1 MANIAIYG
9 GTFNPVH
16 IGHTNLLERF
26 IEAFDFDKVIVIPT
40 NIPPHKEVHIT
51 ADGQTRLEMCK
62 TAFRNK
68 KVIVSDIELKR
79 EDKSYSYDTVLQ
91 IKNAYPNDELFFLM
105 GSDMFLYLEKWY
117 RYDDLKEL
125 VTFCA
130 AARNEED
137 RKLLEEHALKLEKN
151 GAKTVITDIDI
162 IDISSAQIREKI
174 MFGEQYEEFLPHG
187 VAEIIR
193 QKNLYSFE
201 QGVEF
206 CKKSIRPRLND
217 DRYNHSLC
225 VAESAGE
232 LAKKYGSNY
241 KKAYIAGLLHDITK
255 QTDEQE
261 QLQIIEKF
269 GILCEDTQ
277 KDSKAL
283 WHAVTGYAY
292 VKYILGFAD
301 EDFLNSI
308 RYHTTS
314 RKGASLL
321 EDVVYIADFISEDR
335 DYPDVDVMRDKAKR
349 SLREAKEYGL
359 AYTIADN
366 TRKGRRVGANT
377 VEAYKELIN
386 G

>member
-16 IGHTNLLERF
+16 IGHINLLDRF
-26 IEAFDFDKVIVIPT
+26 IKALDFDKVIVIPT
-40 NIPPHKEVHIT
+40 NIPPHKEVYIT
-51 ADGQTRLEMCK
+51 ADADTRFEMCK
-62 TAFRNK
+62 SAFADK
-68 KVIVSDIELKR
+68 KVVVSDIELKR

-91 IKNAYPNDELFFLM
+91 LKEIYPDDEFFFLM

-117 RYDDLKEL
+117 RYDDLKKC

-130 AARNEED
+130 AARNQED
-137 RKLLEEHALKLEKN
+137 RRRLDEHALKLEKN
-151 GAKTVITDIDI
+151 GAKTVVIDIDI

-174 MFGEQYEEFLPHG
+174 MFGEPCEEFLPQG
-187 VAEIIR
+187 VNDIIR

-201 QGVEF
+201 QAVEF
-206 CKKSIRPRLND
+206 CKKTIRPRLD
-217 DRYNHSLC
+217 DSRYYHSLC
-225 VAESAGE
+225 VAESASE

-241 KKAYIAGLLHDITK
+241 QKAYIAGLLHDITK
-255 QTDEQE
+255 QTNEDE
-261 QLQIIEKF
+261 QLQIFEKF

-283 WHAVTGYAY
+283 WHAATGAAF
-292 VKYILGFAD
+292 VENVLGFSD
-301 EDFLNSI
+301 RDFLNAI

-321 EDVVYIADFISEDR
+321 EDVVYIADFISADR
-335 DYPDVDVMRDKAKR
+335 DYPDVDVMRDKAWC
-349 SLREAKEYGL
+349 SLKEAKEYGL
-359 AYTIADN
+359 AYTITDN
-366 TRKGRRVGANT
+366 TNKGRRVGSNT
-377 VEAYKELIN
+377 IEAYKELMN